1 MYFAVT
7 PTPQGNGY
15 KVQSSGFP
23 ILDVLLITLRKNSVE
38 LQQGN
43 SYVANLPDPL
53 TFGEVRA
60 ISWREL
66 EFNPDSGEYF
76 TLTNEGERTVTLV
89 KD

>member
-15 KVQSSGFP
+15 KVQSSGFL
-23 ILDVLLITLRKNSVE
+23 ILDVLLIILRKNSVE
-38 LQQGN
+38 LQQG

-60 ISWREL
+60 TSWRPL
-66 EFNPDSGEYF
+66 QFNPDSGKYF